1 MHRTIKCPRAAG
13 TAGGVAHQ
21 EVDLMD
27 NWHRSRDADA
37 RSAARVVRV
46 LREEAEARR
55 GTVQA
60 EAWTSIANAIARRW
74 PEGALGAVPDDQDRS

>member
-1 MHRTIKCPRAAG
+1 
-13 TAGGVAHQ
+13 
-21 EVDLMD
+21 MD
-27 NWHRSRDADA
+27 TRHASRDADA

-55 GTVQA
+55 GTIQA

-74 PEGALGAVPDDQDRS
+74 PEGALGAVPDDENRS

>member
-1 MHRTIKCPRAAG
+1 
-13 TAGGVAHQ
+13 
-21 EVDLMD
+21 
-27 NWHRSRDADA
+27 
-37 RSAARVVRV
+37 V

-74 PEGALGAVPDDQDRS
+74 PEGALGVVPGDRNRS